1 MNRQQI
7 EAALGTAVSDVA
19 PLSGGCVG
27 QVYLLTL
34 ADKRQVVAKVDDHP
48 HSSLAREGF
57 MLRFLAQHSSLPVPA
72 VLYEAEGLLV
82 MAYLPGKAIL
92 QRVVRSMRLNYWRRC
107 INLRLRLM
115 VLSKI
120 L

>member
-7 EAALGTAVSDVA
+7 GAALGTAVSDIS

-48 HSSLAREGF
+48 QSSLAREGF
-57 MLRFLAQHSSLPVPA
+57 MLRFLAQQSSLPVPA
-72 VLYEAEGLLV
+72 VLYETEGLLV
-82 MAYLPGKAIL
+82 MEYLPGESHFTAGS
-92 QRVVRSMRLNYWRRC
+92 QEHAAG
-107 INLRLRLM
+107 
-115 VLSKI
+115 
-120 L
+120 